1 MRAAWHCVLR
11 NTMCHREL
19 AADNDEEGGEQGREK
34 EEDGSEI
41 D

>member
-1 MRAAWHCVLR
+1 MRAAWHCALR

-19 AADNDEEGGEQGREK
+19 AAGNDEEGGEQGRKK